1 MSECII
7 AQIDNDIIINF
18 NNELSNKNI
27 IYSIQEYLELI
38 HKNFYNDVK
47 ILSCFNLLKL
57 VKKDN
62 IFCINFRKDKSH
74 DIENLKS
81 KNIKQIIRKNKLIK
95 GIDYIKQK
103 YYYKKIFFI
112 NIFETIYVLKPDA
125 LKKCLLNNQNKFI
138 KYYLFLEKIIYFYQ
152 DYQNK
157 QYDTLIKKK
166 DIMINNLNEKIK
178 KQEEYIRIL
187 KHETNNGIGN
197 EDTIIYDNLLYLE
210 TPFY

>member
-38 HKNFYNDVK
+38 HKNFYNDIK

-187 KHETNNGIGN
+187 KHETDNGIEN
-197 EDTIIYDNLLYLE
+197 ENTIIYDNLLYLE
-210 TPFY
+210 TQFY